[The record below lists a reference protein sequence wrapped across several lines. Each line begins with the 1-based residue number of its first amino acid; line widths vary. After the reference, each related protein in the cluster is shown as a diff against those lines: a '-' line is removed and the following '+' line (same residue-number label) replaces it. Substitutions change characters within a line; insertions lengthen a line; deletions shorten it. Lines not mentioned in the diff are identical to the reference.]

1 MSDDK
6 QLPPDIADPLNDPAT
21 PSTTDPKKTGRRIS
35 AGLIA
40 LVAIPL
46 LMQWCPKEIASWKQ
60 ASARIAWE
68 NGDQEAALRL
78 TAEAS
83 DWDPHSTPIKLDQAR
98 WHDKMGK
105 YQAAI
110 DLYISLLSDEDN
122 PTVALDMEEIT
133 LRMTLCDVLNRQ
145 AIATRTTSE
154 ALDPP
159 AAAEAAPSN
168 QAAQVWQQWQ
178 IIDSWYQEDDRL
190 TSLPLLATATY
201 YNNRAYQIAI
211 SGQHITEALQ
221 DINRCLDLLGGDTMC
236 LFAQPMSHVQG
247 AYQSYHA
254 EETSTALERLD
265 TAIAFL
271 DQHHAIMPQVEPG
284 VQWEDSQAQIMALR
298 SIEFRKMYGRVL
310 LFRAQLLRQAN
321 ESADAELDLSKAM
334 KFGAVPDSFKPA
346 IFSSTILITPETAN
360 FVGMA
365 LDTRGLLH
373 FVNNQPQLAQE
384 DLNQAVKLV
393 SQYLDQTEASLETER
408 VSSISPADLDK
419 YLSSVK
425 RQLAVV
431 VYHRSLVLMS
441 LDKKTAAQRDLQR
454 VRQLGFE
461 PSPMLF

>member
-6 QLPPDIADPLNDPAT
+6 QLPPDIPDSVDAT
-21 PSTTDPKKTGRRIS
+21 AAPSTTVSKKTVQRIS
-35 AGLIA
+35 ACLIA

-78 TAEAS
+78 TAQAS
-83 DWDPHSTPIKLDQAR
+83 DWDPHSAPIKLDQAR

-110 DLYISLLSDEDN
+110 DLYISLLSNDDN
-122 PTVALDMEEIT
+122 PTDALDMEEIT

-145 AIATRTTSE
+145 AIATRSTSTV
-154 ALDPP
+154 LNPP
-159 AAAEAAPSN
+159 AAAIPEN
-168 QAAQVWQQWQ
+168 QPAQVWQHWQ
-178 IIDSWYQEDDRL
+178 IIDSWYQEADRL
-190 TSLPLLATATY
+190 GSLPLLATATY

-211 SGQHITEALQ
+211 SGEHITEALQ
-221 DINRCLDLLGGDTMC
+221 DINRCLDLLGGDTIC

-254 EETSTALERLD
+254 EQTSTALERLD

-271 DQHHAIMPQVEPG
+271 EQHHAIMPQVEPG
-284 VQWEDSQAQIMALR
+284 VQWEDSQAQIMAQR
-298 SIEFRKMYGRVL
+298 SIEFRRMYGRVL
-310 LFRAQLLRQAN
+310 LFRGQLLRQAN
-321 ESADAELDLSKAM
+321 EPTDAELDFAKAK
-334 KFGAVPDSFKPA
+334 KFGAIADSFKPE
-346 IFSSTILITPETAN
+346 IFSSTILINPETAN

-373 FVNNQPQLAQE
+373 FLNNQPQLAQE

-441 LDKKTAAQRDLQR
+441 LDKKTAAQRDLRQ

>member
-1 MSDDK
+1 MSDEK
-6 QLPPDIADPLNDPAT
+6 QLSPDIPNPLDNPVT
-21 PSTTDPKKTGRRIS
+21 PSTTGPKKTVQRIS
-35 AGLIA
+35 ACLIA

-60 ASARIAWE
+60 ASARIAWD
-68 NGDQEAALRL
+68 NGDQTTALRL

-122 PTVALDMEEIT
+122 PTAALDMEEIT

-145 AIATRTTSE
+145 AIAPRTTSE
-154 ALDPP
+154 VLDPP
-159 AAAEAAPSN
+159 AAAVPSN

-178 IIDSWYQEDDRL
+178 IIDGWYQKDNRL
-190 TSLPLLATATY
+190 ASLPLLATATY

-211 SGQHITEALQ
+211 SGEHITEALQ

-271 DQHHAIMPQVEPG
+271 EQHHAIMPQVEPG

-321 ESADAELDLSKAM
+321 EQADAELDFRKAM
-334 KFGAVPDSFKPA
+334 KFGAVPDAFEPE
-346 IFSSTILITPETAN
+346 IFSSTILITPETTN

-365 LDTRGLLH
+365 LDTRGLLYLL
-373 FVNNQPQLAQE
+373 NNQPQLAQE

-408 VSSISPADLDK
+408 VSSISPAELDK

-441 LDKKTAAQRDLQR
+441 LGKKTAAQRDLQR

>member
-6 QLPPDIADPLNDPAT
+6 QLPPDIADPSNDPAT
-21 PSTTDPKKTGRRIS
+21 ASTTDPKKTGRRIS
-35 AGLIA
+35 ACLIA
-40 LVAIPL
+40 LVTIPL
-46 LMQWCPKEIASWKQ
+46 LMQWYPKEIASWKQ

-83 DWDPHSTPIKLDQAR
+83 DWDPHSTPVKLDQAR

-105 YQAAI
+105 YQVAI
-110 DLYISLLSDEDN
+110 DLYISLLSDEDD
-122 PTVALDMEEIT
+122 PTVELDLEEIT
-133 LRMTLCDVLNRQ
+133 LRMTLCDALNRQ

-154 ALDPP
+154 ALDP
-159 AAAEAAPSN
+159 AEAIPSN
-168 QAAQVWQQWQ
+168 QAVQVWQQWQ
-178 IIDSWYQEDDRL
+178 IIDNWYQKDDRL
-190 TSLPLLATATY
+190 TGLPLLATATY

-254 EETSTALERLD
+254 EETSTALERLN

-321 ESADAELDLSKAM
+321 EPADAEMDLIKAM
-334 KFGAVPDSFKPA
+334 KFGAVPDSFKPE

-408 VSSISPADLDK
+408 VNSISPADLDK

>member
-1 MSDDK
+1 MPDDK
-6 QLPPDIADPLNDPAT
+6 QLPPDTPDPLDDPVDHI
-21 PSTTDPKKTGRRIS
+21 TTVPKNTVQRIS
-35 AGLIA
+35 ACLIA

-46 LMQWCPKEIASWKQ
+46 LIQWYPNEIASWKQ
-60 ASARIAWE
+60 ASARIAWD
-68 NGDQEAALRL
+68 NGDQETALRL

-122 PTVALDMEEIT
+122 PSAAALDMEEIT

-145 AIATRTTSE
+145 VIATRTTSKVLE
-154 ALDPP
+154 PP
-159 AAAEAAPSN
+159 AAAALSN

-178 IIDSWYQEDDRL
+178 IIDSWYQVDDRL
-190 TSLPLLATATY
+190 ASLPVLATATY

-211 SGQHITEALQ
+211 SGEHITEALE
-221 DINRCLDLLGGDTMC
+221 DINRCLNLLGGDTMC

-271 DQHHAIMPQVEPG
+271 EQHHAIMPQIELG

-310 LFRAQLLRQAN
+310 LFRAQLLRQVN
-321 ESADAELDLSKAM
+321 KPADAELDFHKAM
-334 KFGAVPDSFKPA
+334 KFGAVPDMFQPEV
-346 IFSSTILITPETAN
+346 FSSTILITPETAN

-373 FVNNQPQLAQE
+373 FLNNQPQLAQD

-393 SQYLDQTEASLETER
+393 SQYLEQTEASIETER
-408 VSSISPADLDK
+408 VSSISPTDLDK
-419 YLSSVK
+419 YLNSVK
-425 RQLAVV
+425 RQLAIV

-441 LDKKTAAQRDLQR
+441 LDKTTAAQRDWQR